1 MKHGF
6 GEIYYENGEKYRGK
20 FADDLKEGE
29 GVFISEEYK
38 YFGSWK
44 NDKQDGWGVS
54 IFEIL
59 NSR

>member
-6 GEIYYENGEKYRGK
+6 GEIYYQNDEKYRGK

-44 NDKQDGWGVS
+44 NDKQDGWGV
-54 IFEIL
+54 IL
-59 NSR
+59 